1 MKSKIKLGIGLKKNF
16 LIIVIFIIISS
27 LILSGCSE
35 EGDIL
40 TDEEQRFIGTW
51 YAGTAQGSIVNEV
64 IAFFPDG
71 FCSYFLNLNA
81 LWKIENGKI
90 IFTSEDNEEIF
101 DYEFSNNDQNLRIF
115 DEATKQAMEFRKQ

>member
-1 MKSKIKLGIGLKKNF
+1 MKLKIKLGIGLKKNF
-16 LIIVIFIIISS
+16 LIIVIFMVISS

-35 EGDIL
+35 EGNIL

-51 YAGTAQGSIVNEV
+51 YAGTAHGSIVNEV

-81 LWKIENGKI
+81 LWKIEDGKI
-90 IFTSEDNEEIF
+90 VFTLEDREEIF
-101 DYEFSNNDQNLRIF
+101 DYEFSNGDLNLRIF
-115 DEATKQAMEFRKQ
+115 DEATNQDMGFRKQ